1 MSAVRSPAQAS
12 RSVFVTL
19 GEYLGPYKAHA
30 DVTPQII
37 ANANDLLTRVNKVY
51 ALYVADGG
59 ELQTNPA
66 TGSVISGSG
75 NGGLRPRDAKVGAPN
90 STHKDGQ
97 GIDTYDPKRSFA
109 SWCIEHFTTLA
120 ENGLH
125 MEDPRWT
132 PTWVHLQSVPPRSGK
147 TVYIPNASPALAA
160 APKKW
165 EDMA

>member
-1 MSAVRSPAQAS
+1 MIS
-12 RSVFVTL
+12 L
-19 GEYLGPYKAHA
+19 GEYLGPYKAHK
-30 DVTPQII
+30 DVTTTII
-37 ANANDLLTRVNKVY
+37 GNANDLLRKVNEIY
-51 ALYVADGG
+51 ALARADGC
-59 ELQTNPA
+59 ELPINPS
-66 TGSVISGSG
+66 TGTVISGSR
-75 NGGLRPRDAKVGAPN
+75 NGGFRPRDTTVGSAN

-97 GIDTYDPKRSFA
+97 GIDTYDPNREFA
-109 SWCIEHFTTLA
+109 SWCMDHFTELA
-120 ENGLH
+120 QRGLH